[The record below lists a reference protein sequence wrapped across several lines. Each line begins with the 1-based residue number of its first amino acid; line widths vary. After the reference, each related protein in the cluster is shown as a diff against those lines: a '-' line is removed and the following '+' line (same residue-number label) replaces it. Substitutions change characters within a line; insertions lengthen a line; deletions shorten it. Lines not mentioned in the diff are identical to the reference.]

1 MFVEELK
8 VEFVGWNGKKYPVYI
23 IKCPRCG
30 KINVE
35 IYPIRVF
42 ICEHCGAL
50 SNVPENLQRKMMD
63 YTKEYGDLSNAIPV
77 EKWKKVKRDLLE
89 SFKF

>member
-1 MFVEELK
+1 MK
-8 VEFVGWNGKKYPVYI
+8 VKFVGWNGGKYPVYI

-42 ICEHCGAL
+42 ICEHCGAI

-63 YTKEYGDLSNAIPV
+63 YTKEYGDLSNVIPV
-77 EKWKKVKRDLLE
+77 EKWKKVKRDLLK

>member
-8 VEFVGWNGKKYPVYI
+8 VEFVRWNGRKYPVYI

-77 EKWKKVKRDLLE
+77 EKWKKVKRVLLE

>member
-8 VEFVGWNGKKYPVYI
+8 VGFVGWNGKKYPVYI

-63 YTKEYGDLSNAIPV
+63 YTKEYGDLSNVIPV
-77 EKWKKVKRDLLE
+77 EKWKKVKRDLLK